1 MRIRFELLLSKL
13 GFEQRG
19 RTLLR
24 FALRDVNRREG
35 HHRRDTSIQHFQPD
49 VAVVFR
55 QGFEQAVAEHR
66 AERHARGFS
75 CWGQFVAMLFC
86 HLGRRSP
93 CGRFAA
99 DWPPAKASCGTWGCP
114 MRPSAS
120 PWPMPTSIGPGSC
133 TAPCFINCWPLP
145 RSFRSAWLPLQEP
158 TAEPGRHPDRTL
170 RQRLRLGVAGKPLE
184 TSHMQS
190 SALLSKT
197 LSY

>member
-1 MRIRFELLLSKL
+1 MRIRFELVLSKL

-55 QGFEQAVAEHR
+55 QGFEQAVAEHGR
-66 AERHARGFS
+66 APRSRVS

-86 HLGRRSP
+86 TPGGRSP
-93 CGRFAA
+93 CGICA
-99 DWPPAKASCGTWGCP
+99 DCRQRSKLRTWGADA
-114 MRPSAS
+114 PSAS
-120 PWPMPTSIGPGSC
+120 PWPMHEHRPWQLYR
-133 TAPCFINCWPLP
+133 ACFINCWAAAAKLP
-145 RSFRSAWLPLQEP
+145 VRMASASKP
-158 TAEPGRHPDRTL
+158 TAEPGRTL
-170 RQRLRLGVAGKPLE
+170 IELCANVFDWARRATVETKPYAI
-184 TSHMQS
+184 

-197 LSY
+197 SSY